1 MFTFAVI
8 YLPALIAVKFILIS
22 LKAERWHYPIPLIAV
37 IPTMDWLQSAYPALS
52 TSKRAYLQ
60 IIKPSARQTMTCL
73 PSADSDGL
81 RLGLTWL
88 KGRLSVLAC
97 RSEKFNNSNTR
108 CLNRTR
114 NEISHT
120 RRHFPDPFTA
130 TATVEMAEKVGE
142 NSLVIACS
150 GCTASHKM
158 LEQL

>member
-88 KGRLSVLAC
+88 KSRLSVLAC

-120 RRHFPDPFTA
+120 LAATSLTLSLQRPLWRWQRRSG
-130 TATVEMAEKVGE
+130 K
-142 NSLVIACS
+142 SLVIACS